1 MKMKVV
7 VARYNEDVGWTS
19 QFQNVIIYNKGAPLD
34 GSFNEIPLANVGR
47 EGHTYYK
54 YICDNYDNL
63 EDHMVFLQGNPF
75 DHSPNVIA
83 KINGIKTT
91 TTKFEFLSENILD
104 CNLSGCPH
112 HVGLPMADV
121 YFKIFNMSLTD
132 YAFRFG
138 AGAQFVVSKEVIM
151 SRPRSFYLKIVEM
164 LEKSVNPIEGF
175 VIERL
180 HAIIFSD
187 MPAFS
192 DNI

>member
-1 MKMKVV
+1 MIVV

-34 GSFNEIPLANVGR
+34 GSFNEIRLANVGR

-83 KINGIKTT
+83 KIYGIETT